1 MYLSIFFPF
10 VEEVHLRTSP
20 LCTDFSVCYQGRIR
34 ITIGNNSTFIK
45 KNSLVLFMIILCNTF
60 SERDLAQD
68 DVVALQDAKILLT
81 THVSELEQELKR
93 YLLHVLVS
101 CLNLLMV
108 SKIGLFYCFCL
119 ILG

>member
-1 MYLSIFFPF
+1 
-10 VEEVHLRTSP
+10 
-20 LCTDFSVCYQGRIR
+20 
-34 ITIGNNSTFIK
+34 
-45 KNSLVLFMIILCNTF
+45 MIILCNTF

-119 ILG
+119 IFRVKMDAEKATVALKEVKHVCLF